1 MAGEEITVDQLRQL
15 LGVQAD
21 LRQQAE
27 NRWQQAQRILVSL
40 LESFAPDEVERRLKN
55 GQPLDSLKVD
65 ELGQLISQ
73 QINIRLRKV
82 SEAKNGSGN
91 GDDVQALKTQLLT
104 IQGELDRLRIEN
116 RHLAAESQNLREERN
131 GLVNQL
137 AALQQVSASQ
147 TQKPVPAPNGHH
159 PSELI
164 QQNNA
169 PEPDWMTAWR
179 KVETFERDAIVL
191 RLLGETGLARRPLI
205 EQCAAE
211 RLGIRKAG
219 GSLQALF
226 NRLEELHLIELFRPW
241 DNSGAKAGGRTPD
254 LVRLS
259 EHGRLA
265 YWLVAGVDSAQNEYD
280 TLLSR
285 HISPEHTLLNLQAAD
300 LLREMEYQVNSFP
313 PDIHLSD
320 GSLFK
325 PDLVAVDA
333 NEKTLFIEV
342 EVEANKNPEQRH
354 AKWHNAFQASGG
366 EIYVFCDNRS
376 CMRSIR
382 SEINFSLGRQAGQCS
397 LTNLADL
404 QAGKRA
410 ADGGIWLDVRQSRSF
425 SIGEAG
431 MNPLV

>member
-27 NRWQQAQRILVSL
+27 SRWQQSQRILVSL
-40 LESFAPDEVERRLKN
+40 LESFAPEEVEKRLKS

-73 QINIRLRKV
+73 QINTRLRKAQ
-82 SEAKNGSGN
+82 ELKNDAGN
-91 GDDVQALKTQLLT
+91 GDELRASKSQLLT
-104 IQGELDRLRIEN
+104 IQGEMDRLRVEN
-116 RHLAAESQNLREERN
+116 RHLASETQNLRDERN

-147 TQKPVPAPNGHH
+147 VQKDVPAPNGHH
-159 PSELI
+159 STGSTRLDGP
-164 QQNNA
+164 
-169 PEPDWMTAWR
+169 PEPDWMLVWR
-179 KVETFERDAIVL
+179 KTETFERDSTVL
-191 RLLGETGLARRPLI
+191 CLLGETGLARRPLI
-205 EQCAAE
+205 EQQAAE

-226 NRLEELHLIELFRPW
+226 NRLEGLQLIELFRPW
-241 DNSGAKAGGRTPD
+241 DNSGAKTGGRTPD

-265 YWLVAGVDSAQNEYD
+265 YWLLAGADPVKNEYD
-280 TLLSR
+280 ALLTR
-285 HISPEHTLLNLQAAD
+285 HVSLEHTLLNLQAAD
-300 LLREMEYQVNSFP
+300 VLREAEYKVNSFP
-313 PDIHLSD
+313 PDIHLPD
-320 GSLFK
+320 GSLFR
-325 PDLVAVDA
+325 PDLVAIDPHG
-333 NEKTLFIEV
+333 KTLYIEV
-342 EVEANKNPEQRH
+342 EVDANKNHEQRQ
-354 AKWHNAFQASGG
+354 AKWRNALQASGG

-382 SEINFSLGRQAGQCS
+382 SEINFSLGGQTAQCC
-397 LTNLADL
+397 LTNLADF

-410 ADGGIWLDVRQSRSF
+410 TDGGIWLDVRLNRSF
-425 SIGEAG
+425 S
-431 MNPLV
+431 